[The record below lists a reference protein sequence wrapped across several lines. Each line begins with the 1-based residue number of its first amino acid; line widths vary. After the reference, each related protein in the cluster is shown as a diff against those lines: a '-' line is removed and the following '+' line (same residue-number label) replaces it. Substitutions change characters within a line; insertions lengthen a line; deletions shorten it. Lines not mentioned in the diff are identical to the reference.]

1 MNVTFVENGTKV
13 SALTPKTFVF
23 VPEMSAGD
31 PSVDQ
36 VTTVNIPA
44 IVSSN
49 TCSSLFTIIVHY
61 RKQGIRL
68 KFCLFVETL
77 QPCLDICKCIAQNR

>member
-1 MNVTFVENGTKV
+1 MENGSKV

-31 PSVDQ
+31 PSVDL

-44 IVSSN
+44 VVSYIRSFKL
-49 TCSSLFTIIVHY
+49 SLILKAPFRSLNKL
-61 RKQGIRL
+61 RKRVDVAEYYGN
-68 KFCLFVETL
+68 KFVPNFNSQMC
-77 QPCLDICKCIAQNR
+77 C

>member
-1 MNVTFVENGTKV
+1 MENGAKV

-31 PSVDQ
+31 PSVDL

-44 IVSSN
+44 VVSYIKLSHL
-49 TCSSLFTIIVHY
+49 SLILRASVGSWN
-61 RKQGIRL
+61 K
-68 KFCLFVETL
+68 
-77 QPCLDICKCIAQNR
+77 